1 LESLDNNTFQPPN
14 MNYANIIEA
23 VQRDGYA
30 VMENVIGHDDLKAM
44 QQAFDRQIEHYEA
57 HFDASKINENELG
70 TLRCIISL
78 DQAFLPLA
86 AVQPV
91 MDVAQELLGDYL
103 YYSFN
108 GFYTTN
114 RFTHPTTLF
123 HRDVPLFTPE
133 VMLSLN
139 LLYCLDDTT
148 TENGATWFVP
158 GSHLLR
164 NRPSDDYIET
174 HKKQVTMKAGSVLL
188 FNSLTFHASGINH
201 NGGQRRCI
209 ANVLRKSF
217 MKPQFQWDQILG
229 GNGFAHHLSEE
240 SKKRFGFY
248 NNPAPSLEA
257 YYQEGIRRRAEREQR
272 GVKTV
277 YGIEL
282 KDI

>member
-1 LESLDNNTFQPPN
+1 MNHQNT
-14 MNYANIIEA
+14 IETI
-23 VQRDGYA
+23 QRDGFA
-30 VMENVIGHDDLKAM
+30 VMNQVIGAAELSAM
-44 QQAFDRQIEHYEA
+44 QQAFDKLIHQYESNFNPEH
-57 HFDASKINENELG
+57 INENELG

-78 DQAFLPLA
+78 DKAFLPLA

-91 MDVAQELLGDYL
+91 MEVAQELLGDYL

-108 GFYTTN
+108 GFYTSSK
-114 RFTHPTTLF
+114 FTHPTTLF

-139 LLYCLDDTT
+139 LLYCIDDTT
-148 TENGATWFVP
+148 VENGATWFVP

-164 NRPSDDYIET
+164 NRPSDDYIEQ
-174 HKKQVTMKAGSVLL
+174 HKVQVTMKAGSVLL
-188 FNSLTFHASGINH
+188 FNSLTYHASGINH
-201 NGGQRRCI
+201 NGVQRRCI

-217 MKPQFQWDQILG
+217 MKPQFQWDKVFTE
-229 GNGFAHHLSEE
+229 NGFAAQMDES
-240 SKKRFGFY
+240 SKKLFGFY

-257 YYQEGIRRRAEREQR
+257 YYQEGIRRREERKQK

-282 KDI
+282 KDA

>member
-1 LESLDNNTFQPPN
+1 MNHSNT
-14 MNYANIIEA
+14 IETI
-23 VQRDGYA
+23 QRDGFA
-30 VMENVIGHDDLKAM
+30 VMEDVIGAKELAAM
-44 QQAFDRQIEHYEA
+44 RLAFDSLIQDYEA
-57 HFDASKINENELG
+57 GFNPDRINENELG

-78 DQAFLPLA
+78 DKAFLPLA
-86 AVQPV
+86 NVQPV

-108 GFYTTN
+108 GFYTSS

-139 LLYCLDDTT
+139 LLYCIDDTT
-148 TENGATWFVP
+148 SENGATWFVP

-164 NRPSDDYIET
+164 NRPSDEYINA
-174 HKKQVTMKAGSVLL
+174 HKVQVSMKAGSVLL

-201 NGGQRRCI
+201 NGAQRRCI

-217 MKPQFQWDQILG
+217 MKPQFQWDKIFTE
-229 GNGFAHHLSEE
+229 NGYADHLQENT
-240 SKKRFGFY
+240 KKIFGFY

-257 YYQEGIRRRAEREQR
+257 YYQEGIRRREERKQK